1 MKERTLILFKPDAVQ
16 RGLIGEILSRFERCG
31 LKVIGMKLI
40 HATKTHA
47 GEHYA
52 ADENWL
58 ISVGEKALKSAAE
71 KGETISLTAKE
82 IGQKVRQQLIDF
94 ISMSPSVAICL
105 EGHNAIATVRKM
117 VGPTSPEQA
126 LPGTIRGDYSHE
138 TYKMADQLNRPVQNL
153 IHASGT
159 VQEAE
164 REIAIWFKKDELCTY
179 PTVHE
184 AIIYRKG

>member
-1 MKERTLILFKPDAVQ
+1 MQ
-16 RGLIGEILSRFERCG
+16 HS
-31 LKVIGMKLI
+31 I

-58 ISVGEKALKSAAE
+58 ISVGEKSIKSAAE
-71 KGETISLTAKE
+71 KGENITIPAKE
-82 IGQKVRQQLIDF
+82 IGLRVRQQLMDF
-94 ISMSPSVAICL
+94 LILSPSVAICP
-105 EGHNAIATVRKM
+105 EGHNAVATVRKM

-159 VQEAE
+159 AQEAE
-164 REIAIWFKKDELCTY
+164 REIAIWFKKEELY
-179 PTVHE
+179 NYSTVHE